1 MSGPKDMDWQ
11 VDNEIQRRIE
21 EGMELERKRKEEEI
35 KAILDLKEN
44 IDTEKTVIKLEEKRV
59 IEEVKDGLELY
70 NECSQVIRKEIEALA
85 SKYREAIDSLISRTI
100 VDNRELL
107 QRYLEDL
114 INKKEINNLSDSI
127 YSKLKNLD
135 TEYQKLKS
143 NISFNVTVDLSLE
156 NTVKE
161 EEKVENKKEEFFTNK
176 RKLQNIISE
185 FIHNEFLEDKEMILK
200 CNKRYQDILSN
211 KSYDEEFKAKELGL
225 LYKELKEKRKIY
237 ESKISKCKRSF
248 YEYQEK

>member
-21 EGMELERKRKEEEI
+21 EEMELERKRKEEEI

-114 INKKEINNLSDSI
+114 INKKETTT
-127 YSKLKNLD
+127 K
-135 TEYQKLKS
+135 
-143 NISFNVTVDLSLE
+143 
-156 NTVKE
+156 
-161 EEKVENKKEEFFTNK
+161 
-176 RKLQNIISE
+176 
-185 FIHNEFLEDKEMILK
+185 FI
-200 CNKRYQDILSN
+200 
-211 KSYDEEFKAKELGL
+211 L
-225 LYKELKEKRKIY
+225 L
-237 ESKISKCKRSF
+237 
-248 YEYQEK
+248 

>member
-107 QRYLEDL
+107 QRYL
-114 INKKEINNLSDSI
+114 
-127 YSKLKNLD
+127 
-135 TEYQKLKS
+135 
-143 NISFNVTVDLSLE
+143 
-156 NTVKE
+156 
-161 EEKVENKKEEFFTNK
+161 
-176 RKLQNIISE
+176 
-185 FIHNEFLEDKEMILK
+185 
-200 CNKRYQDILSN
+200 
-211 KSYDEEFKAKELGL
+211 
-225 LYKELKEKRKIY
+225 
-237 ESKISKCKRSF
+237 
-248 YEYQEK
+248 

>member
-85 SKYREAIDSLISRTI
+85 SKYREAIDRLISRTI

-161 EEKVENKKEEFFTNK
+161 E
-176 RKLQNIISE
+176 
-185 FIHNEFLEDKEMILK
+185 
-200 CNKRYQDILSN
+200 
-211 KSYDEEFKAKELGL
+211 
-225 LYKELKEKRKIY
+225 
-237 ESKISKCKRSF
+237 
-248 YEYQEK
+248 